1 MEKKRLL
8 LLNVNGIKMERLI
21 IWLEQQKEIYGEELA
36 QAETNEEKWAYAE
49 VLGIID
55 QVSGFLEEAQGRV
68 S

>member
-1 MEKKRLL
+1 MEK
-8 LLNVNGIKMERLI
+8 LI

-36 QAETNEEKWAYAE
+36 SAETREEKWAYAE

>member
-1 MEKKRLL
+1 ME
-8 LLNVNGIKMERLI
+8 GLI

-36 QAETNEEKWAYAE
+36 SAETREEKWAYAE

-55 QVSGFLEEAQGRV
+55 QVSAHLEAAQGRV

>member
-1 MEKKRLL
+1 ME
-8 LLNVNGIKMERLI
+8 GLI

-55 QVSGFLEEAQGRV
+55 QVSEFLFSKTHTR
-68 S
+68 

>member
-1 MEKKRLL
+1 MAKRRLL

-36 QAETNEEKWAYAE
+36 SAETREEKWAYAE

-55 QVSGFLEEAQGRV
+55 QVSAHLEAAQGRV